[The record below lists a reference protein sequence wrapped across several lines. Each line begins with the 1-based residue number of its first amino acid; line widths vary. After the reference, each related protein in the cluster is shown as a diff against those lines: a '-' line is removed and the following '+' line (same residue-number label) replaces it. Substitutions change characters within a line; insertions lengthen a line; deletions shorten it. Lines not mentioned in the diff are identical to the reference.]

1 MRHLDRTRPTRIG
14 LLRLLLLTCAVAVG
28 CTDSSGPAD
37 LDFPANFTAVSAE
50 KTSEVRVYVRDGS
63 EWNEVDAGSTRF
75 AAHEHL
81 ASSAAAF
88 DSSVAFTLL
97 SDSTWRPSDDPT
109 VTLPYTASG
118 SALRLI
124 IPSFGAFT
132 ATLDDDELIVDGL
145 SYIVVM
151 PLLGTSFEYPGTSL
165 YDAETEPIDALKNED
180 ADTIAFH
187 TSAVTLALE

>member
-1 MRHLDRTRPTRIG
+1 MELHTRYGLLG
-14 LLRLLLLTCAVAVG
+14 LLRGLLLPCLIAVG
-28 CTDSSGPAD
+28 CSDSSGPGD
-37 LDFPANFTAVSAE
+37 LDFPANFAAVSAE

-63 EWNEVDAGSTRF
+63 EWNEVDAESTRF
-75 AAHEHL
+75 ADHEYF

-109 VTLPYTASG
+109 VSLPYTASG

-145 SYIVVM
+145 SYIVVV
-151 PLLGTSFEYPGTSL
+151 PLLGTSFEYPWTTL
-165 YDAETEPIDALKNED
+165 YDAATEPIDALKNED
-180 ADTIAFH
+180 VDTIAFH
-187 TSAVTLALE
+187 TSRVTLALE